1 MDTDRPEPT
10 ETHVAL
16 RLLTVHAHP
25 DDEAS
30 KGAPTIAK
38 YAAEGI
44 GATLVCCTGGE
55 AGDILNPA
63 MDRPEVRERL
73 AEVRRAE
80 LDASVA
86 AIGYD
91 RLDLLGYHDSGMPDT
106 PENAR
111 EDNFW
116 NAPLDEA
123 VGKLVAIIRRDRPQ
137 VIITYGDDQRHYA
150 HPDHLKVHDI
160 TLPAFDRAADPD
172 WYPEAGEPWQPLK
185 LYYTEWSPTRIMALH
200 GKYEELGI
208 DSPFAGDWIERIHA
222 GEVPDRITTRID
234 IVDHYHVREAALLA
248 HATQVDPAE
257 SFWFGLPTEVAR
269 DAHPYDD
276 YVLARSLVG
285 PIPEGIESDLF
296 AGVPGRG

>member
-1 MDTDRPEPT
+1 MTT
-10 ETHVAL
+10 EERVQSAPL

-30 KGAPTIAK
+30 KGAPTVAK

-63 MDRPEVRERL
+63 MDRPEVREQL
-73 AEVRRAE
+73 AEVRLAE

-91 RLDLLGYHDSGMPDT
+91 RVDLLGYHDSGMPDT

-123 VGKLVAIIRRDRPQ
+123 VGRLVAIIRRDRPQ
-137 VIITYGDDQRHYA
+137 VIVTYGDDQRHYA

-160 TLPAFDRAADPD
+160 TLPAFDRAGDPD

-234 IVDHYHVREAALLA
+234 IADHYHVREAALLA

-257 SFWFGLPTEVAR
+257 SFWFGLPTDVAR
-269 DAHPYDD
+269 DAHPFDD

-285 PIPEGIESDLF
+285 PVPDEGTEADLF